1 MYIDPSAGS
10 LIIQLLAAGALAA
23 TVMIGRARDTIRL
36 FFRSLFGRDKP
47 K

>member
-23 TVMIGRARDTIRL
+23 TVMIGRVRDGVRL
-36 FFRSLFGRDKP
+36 FFRALFDRRKS